1 MKPSAADRRSPTR
14 WDGAVILSVL
24 ILAASLFLLIYPH
37 SGQGADLV
45 TIQQGGHVTGTFY
58 LSTLKEPLSVTV
70 NGPYPLTVQLSS
82 SGVVITQHQCPGGD
96 CARTSLKAGQPGQ
109 IICLPNQTIITLS
122 SHGSPLYD
130 AVTW

>member
-70 NGPYPLTVQLSS
+70 KVYWPGEAVPLPRGTRMSPQL
-82 SGVVITQHQCPGGD
+82 VAAVAKELITM
-96 CARTSLKAGQPGQ
+96 AG
-109 IICLPNQTIITLS
+109 LLS
-122 SHGSPLYD
+122 
-130 AVTW
+130 